1 MKAYIFICPE
11 CGRQSMDDA
20 YCEDCNVGGGFD
32 EFVPATG
39 HTELIEANDG
49 WVSVD
54 ERLPNNYGEVLVCFS
69 STTKAG
75 KINGMSCAYRTSNL
89 GWLDAGCHE
98 NVESDGFVVTHW
110 QPLPAP
116 PTA

>member
-1 MKAYIFICPE
+1 
-11 CGRQSMDDA
+11 MDDN

-54 ERLPNNYGEVLVCFS
+54 EQLPEHEGEYLVCHWGMFNGQKTQRYVDRDFFYS
-69 STTKAG
+69 ETKEWD
-75 KINGMSCAYRTSNL
+75 KTY
-89 GWLDAGCHE
+89 
-98 NVESDGFVVTHW
+98 VTHW